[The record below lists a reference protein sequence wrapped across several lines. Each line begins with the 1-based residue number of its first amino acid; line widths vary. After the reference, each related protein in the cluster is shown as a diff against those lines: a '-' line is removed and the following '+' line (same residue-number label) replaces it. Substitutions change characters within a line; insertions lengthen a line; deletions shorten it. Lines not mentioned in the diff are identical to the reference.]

1 MNDLFRTLV
10 AQFRDFYKT
19 LSPIKRVSM
28 AATAIVA
35 IIGMFVLV
43 VVLSGKDQVPLLT
56 NIPPDQVGTVVAMLQ
71 KKNIP
76 YQLDDG
82 GSTILVAKGL
92 LHSSQMSL
100 MSDLGD
106 GKIGNIG
113 LELFDKQD
121 FGQTSY
127 AQRVNYQRALQGEL
141 MRAINSLDVVQ
152 RSKVILALPPK
163 KTFLEEGG
171 VAKASVVVDLYPGK
185 ALNADQIKGITYL
198 ISNAVEDLEP
208 ENVSVIDAKG
218 RVLSRR
224 GNPNV
229 AGSNE
234 LIEIQGKLER
244 QLEERAETVLSRLV
258 GEGKVMVRV
267 NAKLNPQKV
276 SMVQELVDADGIAIK
291 SVQTEEES
299 LNGNRTNPTGVPGAR
314 ANLPGA
320 ADAGNVAFN
329 QDVKKELRTT
339 NYEVPKTVKNVIE
352 AAGKVERLSVAVVVD
367 GIMNNVEGEG
377 GEVTQ
382 EWTPRSQEELTK
394 YENIVKNALGFD
406 EKRGDSFKIE
416 NLQFKDE
423 DFRES
428 ERVLK
433 TLHRERL
440 LRFLATWGLALFG
453 LGLLYLVVIRPFM
466 RWITDSFQ
474 DSVEDMLPRTI
485 EELEDLQSVDNTL
498 PGMSNALPV
507 LEESLDPDKAE
518 SELLKERIMGIM
530 DADQEKAAGAFSL
543 WLVRRDY

>member
-1 MNDLFRTLV
+1 
-10 AQFRDFYKT
+10 
-19 LSPIKRVSM
+19 M